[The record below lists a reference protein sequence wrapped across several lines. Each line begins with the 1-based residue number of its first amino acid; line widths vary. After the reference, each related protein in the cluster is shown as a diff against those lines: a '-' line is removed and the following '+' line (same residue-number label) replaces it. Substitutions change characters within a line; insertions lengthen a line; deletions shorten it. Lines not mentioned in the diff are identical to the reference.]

1 MFGKAGWRCT
11 LDAGGSLGNLDWS
24 VACSHLRATYESPAC
39 IVSDSNSTT
48 ETSANC
54 IGDNEIEVRAGD
66 TIPGMPRHR
75 LKFNL
80 GLRATDSIR
89 VGAQLAAHSGAYV
102 RGNENNAHAADCVA
116 FFGQRPAA
124 RLHGAPPHRRMEVCA
139 GLASMSRRSYRPTT
153 AVACRATPTS
163 SKP

>member
-102 RGNENNAHAADCVA
+102 RGNENSAHAADCVA
-116 FFGQRPAA
+116 FFGSGRLPAYTVLHLTGEWKFA
-124 RLHGAPPHRRMEVCA
+124 RDWH
-139 GLASMSRRSYRPTT
+139 
-153 AVACRATPTS
+153 
-163 SKP
+163 